1 MLEKYKTVA
10 RDIIDLAVSDGA
22 DLVSVSLANSTSFQ
36 VDVRDKKIE
45 SLQES
50 GSSGVHLTV
59 SVNKRRSTV
68 SSNDLRLETLAPLIR
83 STLDALPHM
92 GKDDCYSL
100 PDPKLQGRAAV
111 NLEFLD
117 PNFDKL
123 STEEKVQ
130 IPLDLE
136 MLAVNS
142 DKRLRTDQSF
152 YSDSI
157 SHMVHA
163 DSNGFLEGETK
174 TLYSLGVSMIAD
186 DVESTST
193 GSSDSTNI
201 GRKQTD
207 GWYSAARFHN
217 NLIPA
222 QEIVEKA
229 CHRTLRKLGAVKP
242 LSQEVPVIFSPEMA
256 QSFLGKIASALMGEN
271 LFRKQSFLLNM
282 LNESIAASTINLSD
296 NPLLPGKLGS
306 RHFDNEGV
314 EAKPL
319 ILIENGVLK
328 NYMLSTYSANKLG
341 MTSNGHSG
349 GISNLILKLGDY
361 SEEELIGSV
370 KNGLYL
376 TSMSGQGA
384 NIATG
389 DFSRGAQG
397 IWIRD
402 GKLAEPV
409 SEFTI
414 AGTFS
419 EMLKNIKMIGSEV
432 DERSSILTPAFKI
445 ETLTVSGT

>member
-1 MLEKYKTVA
+1 MLEKHKTIA
-10 RDIIDLAVSDGA
+10 KDIIDLAQKYGA
-22 DLVSVSLANSTSFQ
+22 EQVSVSLAKSTSFQ
-36 VDVRDKKIE
+36 VDVREQKIE

-50 GSSGVHLTV
+50 GSSGIHLTV
-59 SVNKRRSTV
+59 SKNKRRSTV
-68 SSNDLRLETLAPLIR
+68 SSNDFRTETLAPLIR
-83 STLDALPHM
+83 STLGALPYM
-92 GKDDCYSL
+92 GEDEFYSL
-100 PDPKLQGRAAV
+100 PDPKLQGRAPGD
-111 NLEFLD
+111 LEFFD
-117 PNFDKL
+117 PDYDKL
-123 STEEKVQ
+123 SSAEKVN
-130 IPLDLE
+130 IPLE
-136 MLAVNS
+136 MEELSLDA
-142 DKRLRTDQSF
+142 DQRLKTEQSF

-157 SHMVHA
+157 SYMVHA

-174 TLYSLGVSMIAD
+174 TIYSMGISMIAD
-186 DVESTST
+186 DIESTANGNSE
-193 GSSDSTNI
+193 STNV

-207 GWYSAARFHN
+207 GWYSAVRFHR
-217 NLIPA
+217 NLTPSK
-222 QEIVEKA
+222 EIIEKA

-242 LSQEVPVIFSPEMA
+242 LSQEVPVVFSSEMA

-271 LFRKQSFLLNM
+271 LFRKQSFLLNK
-282 LNESIAASTINLSD
+282 LNESIADAKINLID

-306 RHFDNEGV
+306 RHFDSEGV

-319 ILIENGVLK
+319 VLIENGVLK

-341 MTSNGHSG
+341 MVSNGHSG

-361 SEEELIGSV
+361 TEEELIASV

-384 NIATG
+384 NIVTG

-414 AGTFS
+414 AGTFA
-419 EMLKNIKMIGSEV
+419 EMLNNLKMIGSEI

-445 ETLTVSGT
+445 DKMSVSGT

>member
-1 MLEKYKTVA
+1 MLEKHKTIA
-10 RDIIDLAVSDGA
+10 KDIIDLAQKYGA
-22 DLVSVSLANSTSFQ
+22 EQVSVSLAKSTSFQ
-36 VDVRDKKIE
+36 VDVREQKIE

-50 GSSGVHLTV
+50 GSSGIHLTV
-59 SVNKRRSTV
+59 SKNKRRSTV
-68 SSNDLRLETLAPLIR
+68 SSNDFRTETLAPLIR
-83 STLDALPHM
+83 STLQALPYM
-92 GKDDCYSL
+92 GEDEFYSL
-100 PDPKLQGRAAV
+100 PDPKLQGRAPGD
-111 NLEFLD
+111 LEFLD
-117 PNFDKL
+117 PDYDKL
-123 STEEKVQ
+123 SSAEKVN

-136 MLAVNS
+136 ELSLDA
-142 DKRLRTDQSF
+142 DQRLKTEQSF

-157 SHMVHA
+157 SYMVHA

-174 TLYSLGVSMIAD
+174 TIYSMGISMIAED
-186 DVESTST
+186 IESTANGTSE
-193 GSSDSTNI
+193 STNV

-207 GWYSAARFHN
+207 GWYSAVRFHR
-217 NLIPA
+217 NLTPSK
-222 QEIVEKA
+222 EIIEKA

-242 LSQEVPVIFSPEMA
+242 LSQEVPVVFSSEMA

-271 LFRKQSFLLNM
+271 LFRKQSFLLNK
-282 LNESIAASTINLSD
+282 LNESIADAKINLID

-306 RHFDNEGV
+306 RHFDSEGV

-319 ILIENGVLK
+319 VLIENGVLK

-341 MTSNGHSG
+341 MVSNGHSG

-361 SEEELIGSV
+361 TEEELIASV

-384 NIATG
+384 NIVTG

-414 AGTFS
+414 AGTFA
-419 EMLKNIKMIGSEV
+419 EMLNNLKMIGSEI

-445 ETLTVSGT
+445 DKMSVSGT

>member
-1 MLEKYKTVA
+1 MLEEHKTIA
-10 RDIIDLAVSDGA
+10 KDIIDLAHGYGA
-22 DLVSVSLANSTSFQ
+22 EQVSVSLAKSTSFQ
-36 VDVRDKKIE
+36 VDVREQKID

-50 GSSGVHLTV
+50 GSSGIHLTV
-59 SVNKRRSTV
+59 SKNKRRSTV
-68 SSNDLRLETLAPLIR
+68 SSNDLRAETLAPLIR
-83 STLDALPHM
+83 STLEALPYM
-92 GKDDCYSL
+92 GEDEFYSL

-111 NLEFLD
+111 DLEFFD
-117 PNFDKL
+117 PDFDKL
-123 STEEKVQ
+123 SSAEKVN

-136 MLAVNS
+136 ELSIHA
-142 DKRLRTDQSF
+142 DQRLKTEQSF

-157 SHMVHA
+157 SYMVHA

-174 TLYSLGVSMIAD
+174 TIYSMGISMIAD
-186 DVESTST
+186 DLESTSNGT
-193 GSSDSTNI
+193 SESTNV

-207 GWYSAARFHN
+207 GWYSAARFHR
-217 NLIPA
+217 NLTPSK
-222 QEIVEKA
+222 EIVAKA
-229 CHRTLRKLGAVKP
+229 CQRTLRKLGAVKP
-242 LSQEVPVIFSPEMA
+242 ASQEVPVVFSSEMA

-271 LFRKQSFLLNM
+271 LFRKQSFLLNK
-282 LNESIAASTINLSD
+282 LNESIADAKINLID

-306 RHFDNEGV
+306 RHFDSEGV
-314 EAKPL
+314 VAKPL
-319 ILIENGVLK
+319 VLIEDGVLK

-341 MTSNGHSG
+341 MVSNGHSG

-361 SEEELIGSV
+361 TEEELIASV

-384 NIATG
+384 NIVTG

-402 GKLAEPV
+402 GELAEPV

-414 AGTFS
+414 ASTFA
-419 EMLKNIKMIGSEV
+419 EMLNNLKMIGSEI

-445 ETLTVSGT
+445 DKISVSGT

>member
-1 MLEKYKTVA
+1 MLEKHKTIA
-10 RDIIDLAVSDGA
+10 KDIIELAQKYGA
-22 DLVSVSLANSTSFQ
+22 EQVSVSLANSTSFQ
-36 VDVRDKKIE
+36 VDVREKKIE

-50 GSSGVHLTV
+50 GSSGIHLTV
-59 SVNKRRSTV
+59 SKNKRRSTV
-68 SSNDLRLETLAPLIR
+68 SSNDLRIETLAPLIL
-83 STLDALPHM
+83 STLQALPFM
-92 GKDDCYSL
+92 GEDEFYSL
-100 PDPKLQGRAAV
+100 PDPKLQGRAPG

-117 PNFDKL
+117 PDFDKL
-123 STEEKVQ
+123 CSEEK
-130 IPLDLE
+130 IKIALDLE
-136 MLAVNS
+136 QLSLKS

-152 YSDSI
+152 YSDNI
-157 SHMVHA
+157 SYMVHA

-174 TLYSLGVSMIAD
+174 TLFSLGVSMIAD
-186 DVESTST
+186 DTESTTNVTSN
-193 GSSDSTNI
+193 STNV

-207 GWYSAARFHN
+207 GWYSAARFHK
-217 NLIPA
+217 NLTPS
-222 QEIVEKA
+222 QEIVDQA
-229 CHRTLRKLGAVKP
+229 CRRTLRKLGAIKP
-242 LSQEVPVIFSPEMA
+242 ASQEVPVVFSSEMA

-271 LFRKQSFLLNM
+271 LFRKQSFLLNK
-282 LNESIAASTINLSD
+282 LNESIADSKINLID
-296 NPLLPGKLGS
+296 DPLLPGKLGS
-306 RHFDNEGV
+306 RHFDSEGV

-319 ILIENGVLK
+319 VLIENGVLK

-341 MTSNGHSG
+341 MISNGHSG

-361 SEEELIGSV
+361 PEEELIASV

-376 TSMSGQGA
+376 TFMSGQGA
-384 NIATG
+384 NIVTG

-419 EMLKNIKMIGSEV
+419 EMLMNLRMIGSEV

-445 ETLTVSGT
+445 DKMAVSGN

>member
-1 MLEKYKTVA
+1 MLEKHKTIA
-10 RDIIDLAVSDGA
+10 KDIIELAQKYGA
-22 DLVSVSLANSTSFQ
+22 EQVSVSLANSTSFQ
-36 VDVRDKKIE
+36 VDVREKKIE

-50 GSSGVHLTV
+50 GSSGIHLTV
-59 SVNKRRSTV
+59 SKNKRRSTV
-68 SSNDLRLETLAPLIR
+68 SSNDLRIETLAPLIL
-83 STLDALPHM
+83 STLQALPFM
-92 GKDDCYSL
+92 GEDEFYSL
-100 PDPKLQGRAAV
+100 PDPKLQGRAPG

-117 PNFDKL
+117 PDFDKQC
-123 STEEKVQ
+123 SDEK
-130 IPLDLE
+130 IKIALDLE
-136 MLAVNS
+136 QLSLKS

-157 SHMVHA
+157 SYMVHA

-174 TLYSLGVSMIAD
+174 TLFSLGVSMIAD
-186 DVESTST
+186 DTESTTNVTSN
-193 GSSDSTNI
+193 STNV

-207 GWYSAARFHN
+207 GWYSAARFHK
-217 NLIPA
+217 NLTPS
-222 QEIVEKA
+222 QEIVDQA
-229 CHRTLRKLGAVKP
+229 CRRTLRKLGAIKP
-242 LSQEVPVIFSPEMA
+242 ASQEVPVVFSSEMA

-271 LFRKQSFLLNM
+271 LFRKQSFLSNK
-282 LNESIAASTINLSD
+282 LNESIADSKINLID
-296 NPLLPGKLGS
+296 DPLLPGKLGS
-306 RHFDNEGV
+306 RHFDSEGV

-319 ILIENGVLK
+319 VLIENGVLK

-341 MTSNGHSG
+341 MISNGHSG

-361 SEEELIGSV
+361 PEEELIASV

-376 TSMSGQGA
+376 TFMSGQGA
-384 NIATG
+384 NIVTG

-402 GKLAEPV
+402 GKLTEPV

-419 EMLKNIKMIGSEV
+419 EMLMNLRMIGSEV

-445 ETLTVSGT
+445 DKMALSGN

>member
-1 MLEKYKTVA
+1 MLEKHKTIA
-10 RDIIDLAVSDGA
+10 KDIIELAQKYGA
-22 DLVSVSLANSTSFQ
+22 EQVSVSLANSTSFQ
-36 VDVRDKKIE
+36 VDVREKKIE

-50 GSSGVHLTV
+50 GSSGIHLTV
-59 SVNKRRSTV
+59 SKNKRRSTV
-68 SSNDLRLETLAPLIR
+68 SSNDLRIETLAPLIL
-83 STLDALPHM
+83 STLQALPFM
-92 GKDDCYSL
+92 GEDEFYSL
-100 PDPKLQGRAAV
+100 PDPKLQGRAPG

-117 PNFDKL
+117 PDFDKL
-123 STEEKVQ
+123 CSEEK
-130 IPLDLE
+130 IKIALDLE
-136 MLAVNS
+136 QLSLKS

-152 YSDSI
+152 YSDNI
-157 SHMVHA
+157 SYMVHA

-174 TLYSLGVSMIAD
+174 TLFSLGVSMIAD
-186 DVESTST
+186 DTESTTNVTSN
-193 GSSDSTNI
+193 STNV

-207 GWYSAARFHN
+207 GWYSATRFHK
-217 NLIPA
+217 NLTPS
-222 QEIVEKA
+222 QEIVDQA
-229 CHRTLRKLGAVKP
+229 CRRTLRKLGAIKP
-242 LSQEVPVIFSPEMA
+242 ASQEVPVVFSSEMA

-271 LFRKQSFLLNM
+271 LFRKQSFLLNK
-282 LNESIAASTINLSD
+282 LNESIADSKINLID
-296 NPLLPGKLGS
+296 DPLLPGKLGS
-306 RHFDNEGV
+306 RHFDSEGV

-319 ILIENGVLK
+319 VLIENGVLK

-341 MTSNGHSG
+341 MISNGHSG

-361 SEEELIGSV
+361 PEEELIASV

-376 TSMSGQGA
+376 TFMSGQGA
-384 NIATG
+384 NIVTG

-419 EMLKNIKMIGSEV
+419 EMLMNLRMIGSEV

-445 ETLTVSGT
+445 DKMAVSGN